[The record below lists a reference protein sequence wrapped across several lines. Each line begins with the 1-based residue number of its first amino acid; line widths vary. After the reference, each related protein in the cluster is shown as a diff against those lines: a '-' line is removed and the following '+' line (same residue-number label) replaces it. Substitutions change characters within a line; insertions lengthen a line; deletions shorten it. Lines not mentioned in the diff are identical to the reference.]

1 MMTRLL
7 LGLVLIAVSAL
18 PASAG
23 DSNFEQ
29 KKAEILARIDQKI
42 AQKQQEKA
50 CIQAATSHNDLK
62 VCREQFRGSNNDH
75 RQNAEGKR

>member
-7 LGLVLIAVSAL
+7 LGLVLAVSAL